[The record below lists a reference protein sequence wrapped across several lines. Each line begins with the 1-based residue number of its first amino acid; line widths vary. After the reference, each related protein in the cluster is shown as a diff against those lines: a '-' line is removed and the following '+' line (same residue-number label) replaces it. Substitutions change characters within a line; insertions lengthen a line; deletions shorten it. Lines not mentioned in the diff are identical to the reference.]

1 MGDGATTSLRLHNI
15 NGRAAT
21 TSRADTELLIDAYSG
36 EFAEFASAIQ
46 EHRSPV
52 VGGGDALA
60 AFAIA
65 EAAIE
70 SMTTGGRA
78 AVSHQESA

>member
-52 VGGGDALA
+52 VG
-60 AFAIA
+60 
-65 EAAIE
+65 EATHWPP
-70 SMTTGGRA
+70 SR
-78 AVSHQESA
+78 SPKPLSNP